1 MSFVTQTE
9 KAMKKI
15 SAWSWKEIWQALGVL
30 AILLSMAYSPY
41 LLLSGRL
48 DRIEDTMNR
57 RLEAMDRK
65 MDSRFEAMD
74 RKMDSRF
81 EAMDRKMDSRFEAI
95 DRRFEA
101 IDNKLANIDK
111 RLAVVEDRVG
121 VTAQHVPVRPDSALA
136 PRMGATPAAVSVLDE
151 EPVPLSG
158 RLSRRFAF
166 AGARLLCDI
175 LPVVPGGA
183 FLQTGYARSCQ
194 SCAIGA
200 NA

>member
-1 MSFVTQTE
+1 
-9 KAMKKI
+9 
-15 SAWSWKEIWQALGVL
+15 
-30 AILLSMAYSPY
+30 MAYSPY

-48 DRIEDTMNR
+48 DRMEDTMNR
-57 RLEAMDRK
+57 
-65 MDSRFEAMD
+65 RFEAMD

-81 EAMDRKMDSRFEAI
+81 EAMDRKMDKRFEAI

-101 IDNKLANIDK
+101 IDRRFEAIDDKLANIDK
-111 RLAVVEDRVG
+111 RLAVVENRVG

-136 PRMGATPAAVSVLDE
+136 SRTGAPPAAVSVLDAA
-151 EPVPLSG
+151 PTPRPA
-158 RLSRRFAF
+158 RLSRRFAL

-175 LPVVPGGA
+175 MPVVPGGA
-183 FLQTGYARSCQ
+183 ILKAGYARSCQ

>member
-1 MSFVTQTE
+1 MKTE
-9 KAMKKI
+9 KTMKNI
-15 SAWSWKEIWQALGVL
+15 SAWPWKGIWHSLGVL

-57 RLEAMDRK
+57 R
-65 MDSRFEAMD
+65 FEAMD

-81 EAMDRKMDSRFEAI
+81 EAMDRKMDGRFEAI

-101 IDNKLANIDK
+101 IDDKLANIDK

-136 PRMGATPAAVSVLDE
+136 PRMGAPPAAVSVLDAAST
-151 EPVPLSG
+151 PRPA
-158 RLSRRFAF
+158 RISRRFAL

-175 LPVVPGGA
+175 LPAVPGGA
-183 FLQTGYARSCQ
+183 FLKAGYARSCQ
-194 SCAIGA
+194 ACAIGA